1 MDGER
6 EHRKMT
12 SFGDRGERAVLSG
25 DVPFSAK
32 DHSHHNGR

>member
-1 MDGER
+1 
-6 EHRKMT
+6 MT
-12 SFGDRGERAVLSG
+12 SFGDSGERVALSG